1 MREAVEQ
8 AFATKPFV
16 VRLRAEQ
23 KIPEGPENG
32 GCGMAASPGRTSCNS
47 LSRLKTF
54 LIGINAEV
62 PIHHVAA

>member
-23 KIPEGPENG
+23 KIPEGAENG
-32 GCGMAASPGRTSCNS
+32 GFGCQPWVYPVILS
-47 LSRLKTF
+47 L
-54 LIGINAEV
+54 V
-62 PIHHVAA
+62 

>member
-16 VRLRAEQ
+16 VRLRVEQ
-23 KIPEGPENG
+23 KILEGPENG

-47 LSRLKTF
+47 LSQTF

-62 PIHHVAA
+62 PIQSYTCL